1 MKMMNRGVANRDVLL
16 MILKMGRGVTMMKK
30 GGC

>member
-1 MKMMNRGVANRDVLL
+1 MNRGVANRDVLL